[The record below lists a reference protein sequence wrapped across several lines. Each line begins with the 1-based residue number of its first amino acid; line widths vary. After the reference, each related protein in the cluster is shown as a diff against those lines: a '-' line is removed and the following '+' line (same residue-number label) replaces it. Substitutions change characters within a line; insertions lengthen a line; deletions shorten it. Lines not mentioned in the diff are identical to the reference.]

1 MIQAHKDMLIDAE
14 HGVDL
19 LKDIQEQRDRITQ
32 QCLTLVNSSQD
43 QAAGTDVE
51 RKVRQFVETTN
62 RHVQTV
68 STVSSD
74 SKKSRY
80 IGS

>member
-1 MIQAHKDMLIDAE
+1 MLIDAE

>member
-1 MIQAHKDMLIDAE
+1 MLIDAE

-43 QAAGTDVE
+43 QPAGTDVE

>member
-1 MIQAHKDMLIDAE
+1 MLIDAE

-43 QAAGTDVE
+43 QPAGTDVE

-80 IGS
+80 IGSWA